1 MISNHFISAISF
13 PSARNSTQC
22 LLHICQAGIP
32 LWSYAHSLRSLCFKT
47 FSDIQWYHK
56 PRNHGKD
63 DSEEFLT
70 LVDTTEQNQKELLP
84 WLDLCDNLVR
94 LCSMTTSLGVDMIT
108 TGQP

>member
-1 MISNHFISAISF
+1 MLGIQLNASLT
-13 PSARNSTQC
+13 SARQVFYYGAMPT
-22 LLHICQAGIP
+22 A
-32 LWSYAHSLRSLCFKT
+32 
-47 FSDIQWYHK
+47 SDLFVSKHLVIYHK